1 MKRGIKYF
9 TLLTSSL
16 LLISCFEADTAN
28 IEKAINKV
36 QDNQKI
42 ILQKIESL
50 EKGQQALRKNLASN
64 AKAAPKKD
72 NKPKAD
78 PNKVYNVAV
87 GNSVVKGNPNA
98 KVTIT
103 EWMDFQWPYCAKSVS
118 LVDDILKKY
127 PNDVKVVIKN
137 FPLSFHKQAMKAA
150 KYVLAA
156 KNQGKYSELYTVVM
170 ENYRQLKTNEDLPLQ
185 LAGEL
190 GLDVEQLKRD
200 ANSPAIANQIQIE
213 IDELK
218 NSGIPRMSVPKFLI
232 NGKEPQGRSLDAFS
246 AVIDAELKKKK

>member
-50 EKGQQALRKNLASN
+50 EKGQQVLRKNLASN
-64 AKAAPKKD
+64 AKAASKKD

-78 PNKVYNVAV
+78 PNKVYNVAI

-103 EWMDFQWPYCAKSVS
+103 EWMDFQ
-118 LVDDILKKY
+118 
-127 PNDVKVVIKN
+127 
-137 FPLSFHKQAMKAA
+137 
-150 KYVLAA
+150 
-156 KNQGKYSELYTVVM
+156 
-170 ENYRQLKTNEDLPLQ
+170 
-185 LAGEL
+185 
-190 GLDVEQLKRD
+190 
-200 ANSPAIANQIQIE
+200 
-213 IDELK
+213 
-218 NSGIPRMSVPKFLI
+218 
-232 NGKEPQGRSLDAFS
+232 
-246 AVIDAELKKKK
+246 

>member
-1 MKRGIKYF
+1 MKRGMKYF

-50 EKGQQALRKNLASN
+50 EKGQQGLRKNLASN
-64 AKAAPKKD
+64 AKANPKKD

-87 GNSVVKGNPNA
+87 GNSVIKGNPNA

-103 EWMDFQWPYCAKSVS
+103 EFFDFQ
-118 LVDDILKKY
+118 
-127 PNDVKVVIKN
+127 
-137 FPLSFHKQAMKAA
+137 
-150 KYVLAA
+150 
-156 KNQGKYSELYTVVM
+156 
-170 ENYRQLKTNEDLPLQ
+170 
-185 LAGEL
+185 
-190 GLDVEQLKRD
+190 
-200 ANSPAIANQIQIE
+200 
-213 IDELK
+213 
-218 NSGIPRMSVPKFLI
+218 
-232 NGKEPQGRSLDAFS
+232 
-246 AVIDAELKKKK
+246 

>member
-1 MKRGIKYF
+1 MI
-9 TLLTSSL
+9 
-16 LLISCFEADTAN
+16 
-28 IEKAINKV
+28 
-36 QDNQKI
+36 
-42 ILQKIESL
+42 
-50 EKGQQALRKNLASN
+50 
-64 AKAAPKKD
+64 
-72 NKPKAD
+72 
-78 PNKVYNVAV
+78 
-87 GNSVVKGNPNA
+87 
-98 KVTIT
+98 
-103 EWMDFQWPYCAKSVS
+103 
-118 LVDDILKKY
+118 DDILKKY

-232 NGKEPQGRSLDAFS
+232 NGKEPQGRSFDAFS
-246 AVIDAELKKKK
+246 LMIEAELSNK